1 MNTENQNQEQNQNP
15 DKTLKNY
22 EAAMS
27 KLTAVL
33 GGKENILPTKK
44 VSKDVVTNLVG
55 TLLKERKEKLAESIK
70 TSLAEL
76 LEKHVAL
83 TKAIKEKE
91 KELEKL
97 KQDKMKEFTE
107 AANKVFQQVEGIDQI
122 EKDYIEAI
130 KLASGNNS

>member
-1 MNTENQNQEQNQNP
+1 MNTENQNQEQGQNS

-27 KLTAVL
+27 KLTAIL
-33 GGKENILPTKK
+33 GGKENILPAKR
-44 VSKDVVTNLVG
+44 VSKDAVTDLVS
-55 TLLKERKEKLAESIK
+55 TLLKERKEKLVESIK
-70 TSLAEL
+70 TSLTEL